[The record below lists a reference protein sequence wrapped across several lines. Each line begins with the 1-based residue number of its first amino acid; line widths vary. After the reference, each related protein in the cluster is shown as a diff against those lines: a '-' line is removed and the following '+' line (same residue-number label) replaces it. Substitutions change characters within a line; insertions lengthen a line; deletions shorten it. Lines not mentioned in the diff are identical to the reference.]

1 MFNVE
6 SSGEK
11 NCDKLPISLR
21 VLEFKTKDMTI
32 IIKGKGGEFK
42 HLRARTITFWYIT
55 VVDQSSVSQLKV
67 PLHRDIVEMYC
78 MSQC

>member
-11 NCDKLPISLR
+11 IMTNYPSR
-21 VLEFKTKDMTI
+21 VLESKAKDMTI
-32 IIKGKGGEFK
+32 IIKGKGGEFR
-42 HLRARTITFWYIT
+42 HLRAGTISFWHIT

-67 PLHRDIVEMYC
+67 PLHREIVEIYC

>member
-11 NCDKLPISLR
+11 IVTNYPSR
-21 VLEFKTKDMTI
+21 VLESTTKDMMI
-32 IIKGKGGEFK
+32 IIRGKRGEFK
-42 HLRARTITFWYIT
+42 HLRAGINIT

-67 PLHRDIVEMYC
+67 PLHHEIVEMYC